1 MARYYDPRTGR
12 YISSDPIGL
21 AGGLN
26 TYSYAYN
33 NPLRFTDPS
42 GLCPVCAIPFVPG
55 LSGILTTIGTGI
67 AIGLGASAPVTQQTQ
82 SQSNASSPSNVID
95 FPGSKTKSDTEKQC
109 PPDDPCKKT
118 YETLKTWWQMLS
130 ASSPSPANAA
140 VDARTKKL
148 FNDAVDEYNA
158 TCVPKG
164 YPEWTKKFTNL
175 PPLGPR

>member
-118 YETLKTWWQMLS
+118 YETLKTW
-130 ASSPSPANAA
+130 
-140 VDARTKKL
+140 
-148 FNDAVDEYNA
+148 
-158 TCVPKG
+158 
-164 YPEWTKKFTNL
+164 
-175 PPLGPR
+175 

>member
-1 MARYYDPRTGR
+1 VGR
-12 YISSDPIGL
+12 WLNRDPIGL

-26 TYSYAYN
+26 LYSYVYN
-33 NPLRFTDPS
+33 NPLRYTDPE
-42 GLCPVCAIPFVPG
+42 GLFAPAVIPIVE
-55 LSGILTTIGTGI
+55 GIINTIG
-67 AIGLGASAPVTQQTQ
+67 GLVVLNAASKLDK
-82 SQSNASSPSNVID
+82 PSNVIE
-95 FPGSKTKSDTEKQC
+95 FPGRKSKPESGQQC

-130 ASSPSPANAA
+130 ASSPSSANAA

-164 YPEWTKKFTNL
+164 HPEWTKKFTNL
-175 PPLGPR
+175 PRLGPR